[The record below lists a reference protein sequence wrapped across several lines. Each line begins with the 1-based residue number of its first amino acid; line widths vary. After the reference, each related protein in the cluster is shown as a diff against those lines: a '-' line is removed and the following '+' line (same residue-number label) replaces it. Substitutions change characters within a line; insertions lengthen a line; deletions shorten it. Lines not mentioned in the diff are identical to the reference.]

1 MQRGLGENLIN
12 VFAGEM
18 CIYRIRATGA
28 LRKVIS
34 NRDTFR
40 ELMQWSEEHG
50 KQKQTQCE

>member
-12 VFAGEM
+12 VFAEEM